1 MFFKLTDC
9 DWSKL
14 VAKLNLFYICT
25 FTDQYDHIMLILNI
39 ILTT

>member
-1 MFFKLTDC
+1 MFFKLTEC
-9 DWSKL
+9 VWSKL

-25 FTDQYDHIMLILNI
+25 FTDLYHHIMPILNI